1 MKYSQPCQMKALVDR
16 TINVLEKAIHN
27 RKATTAMKKQLAMA
41 HVSQPNARSRMIA
54 NSLRR
59 KID

>member
-1 MKYSQPCQMKALVDR
+1 MKALVDR
-16 TINVLEKAIHN
+16 MINVLEKTIYD
-27 RKATTAMKKQLAMA
+27 RKATMAMKKQLAMA
-41 HVSQPNARSRMIA
+41 HVSQPDARSRMIA